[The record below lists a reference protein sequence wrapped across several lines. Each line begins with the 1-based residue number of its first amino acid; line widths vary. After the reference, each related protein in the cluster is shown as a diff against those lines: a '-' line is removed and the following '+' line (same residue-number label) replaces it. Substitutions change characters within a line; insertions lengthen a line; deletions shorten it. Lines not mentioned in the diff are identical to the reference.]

1 MLESLISTIESHND
15 CVIRC
20 DESFHTIW
28 LHDEAYDNE
37 FRYTILADR
46 IIVSRICFQN
56 KRNGC
61 MTACFELLREF
72 SDQESFSIIEIQSVL
87 TYSMM
92 MWCLK
97 NDFEPSRDCMTFVDE
112 DGHSII
118 TGDYARKVII

>member
-28 LHDEAYDNE
+28 LHDETYENE
-37 FRYTILADR
+37 FRYTILANR
-46 IIVSRICFQN
+46 IIVSRVCFLN

-61 MTACFELLREF
+61 MTACFELLKKF
-72 SDQESFSIIEIQSVL
+72 SDQESFSTIEIQSVT
-87 TYSMM
+87 TYPMM

-97 NDFEPSRDCMTFVDE
+97 NDFEPSRDCMDFVDD
-112 DGHSII
+112 DGRNI
-118 TGDYARKVII
+118 TIGDYARKVII

>member
-1 MLESLISTIESHND
+1 MLGSLISTIESYND

-46 IIVSRICFQN
+46 IIVSRVCFQN
-56 KRNGC
+56 KHNGC
-61 MTACFELLREF
+61 MTACFELLKEF
-72 SDQESFSIIEIQSVL
+72 SDKENFSIIEIQSVT

-97 NDFEPSRDCMTFVDE
+97 NDFEPSRDCMDFVDE

-118 TGDYARKVII
+118 IGDYARKVII